1 MFSHASL
8 NASLNA
14 ASALCLL
21 AGYIA
26 VRRRR
31 IPIHRAC
38 MTAALACSLAFLI
51 SYVVY
56 HLQVG
61 SVRFQGQGLIRP
73 IYFTLLLSHAILAV
87 AIVPLVIITVR
98 RALRRQFEL
107 HRRIAR
113 WTLPLWCYVSFT
125 GVLVYFLL
133 YHFYATPLP

>member
-1 MFSHASL
+1 MFTHATF

-21 AGYIA
+21 SGYIA
-26 VRRRR
+26 VRKRR

-38 MTAALACSLAFLI
+38 MTAALVCSAAFLI

-56 HLQVG
+56 HLKVG
-61 SVRFQGQGLIRP
+61 SVPFQGQGWIRP
-73 IYFTLLLSHAILAV
+73 VYFTILISHVVLAV
-87 AIVPLVIITVR
+87 AIVPLAFITVR

-113 WTLPLWCYVSFT
+113 WTLPLWFYVSIT

-133 YHFYATPLP
+133 YHLYA